1 MSEKFK
7 IKLSEQAKVILKN
20 VWVPA
25 LSVFLLLLGIIF
37 RFALPENVRIGAAFI
52 FFVITMIVSLLAL
65 LQQTRKNLY
74 QRLLLAALVI
84 SVVLLVFQMIN
95 VLDLGADATPVKVAF
110 DYVFLALFSLTV
122 VGVAVYSTI
131 IGIML
136 ENAIEPVED

>member
-110 DYVFLALFSLTV
+110 EYVFLALFSLTV

>member
-25 LSVFLLLLGIIF
+25 LSLFLLLLGIIF

-110 DYVFLALFSLTV
+110 EYVFLALFSLTV

>member
-95 VLDLGADATPVKVAF
+95 VLDLGADATPEKVAF

>member
-74 QRLLLAALVI
+74 QRLLLATLVI